1 MGLGAAHH
9 PCLLH
14 CPPGTWVGDVLLEN
28 PAQGIG
34 ARGGLGTLLGELL
47 SPMAHHAS
55 LQPAPPGQDS
65 CVYRGEG
72 PPLDHVRVSNLVHF
86 YFPPPP
92 CPSTL
97 HRPHPHAF
105 VPVSPHTRYPPLGH
119 GPPLPLTASTSLAP
133 HGSLAGARRPQDHS
147 GTLGPE
153 EFKACLISLGY
164 DIGNDPQVLASCMEH
179 AQGWRPGREITRFS
193 FFLFSLSLFL
203 DLLASP
209 FLWAAGLVFCC
220 PCLAPGG
227 LLLPL
232 LRPLTSALGYLSWE
246 PTRCPPSSLLIAL
259 HPMDGFLLLP
269 ALSSSFC
276 GYLPRMCIC
285 ISSSYVPFPFLTATA
300 PPLRPLTPYTSTSP
314 LAICALSSW
323 PRAGPFSS
331 LCLGAPCPTEEDR
344 HDGHG

>member
-14 CPPGTWVGDVLLEN
+14 CPPGTWVGGVLLEN

-47 SPMAHHAS
+47 SPWLTMLPSS
-55 LQPAPPGQDS
+55 LLPGAGQLR
-65 CVYRGEG
+65 VPGRG
-72 PPLDHVRVSNLVHF
+72 PPLGHGRVSNLVHF

-92 CPSTL
+92 APPPSTFPIRMPSSLSLPTHATL
-97 HRPHPHAF
+97 HWGMAHPF
-105 VPVSPHTRYPPLGH
+105 
-119 GPPLPLTASTSLAP
+119 PLTASTSLAP

-153 EFKACLISLGY
+153 VFIACLISLGY

-193 FFLFSLSLFL
+193 FFLFCLSLFL

-209 FLWAAGLVFCC
+209 FLWAVGLIFCC

-246 PTRCPPSSLLIAL
+246 PARCPPSSLLIAL
-259 HPMDGFLLLP
+259 HPMDGFLHLP

-285 ISSSYVPFPFLTATA
+285 ISSSYVPFPFLTAA
-300 PPLRPLTPYTSTSP
+300 PPPRPPPPKTVHLDLPSCHLCPVFLAPGWPFLLLVSWCP
-314 LAICALSSW
+314 LPHRRRQA
-323 PRAGPFSS
+323 
-331 LCLGAPCPTEEDR
+331 
-344 HDGHG
+344 